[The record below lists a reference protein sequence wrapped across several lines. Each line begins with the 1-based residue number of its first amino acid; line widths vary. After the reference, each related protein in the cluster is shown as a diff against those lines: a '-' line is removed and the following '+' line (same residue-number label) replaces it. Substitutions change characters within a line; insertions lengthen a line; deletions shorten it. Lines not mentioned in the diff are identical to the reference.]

1 MCQGDS
7 EEICELEVEGT
18 GLVQIFRE
26 GEEFAGRIEEHVGPF
41 SRITTVP
48 LYCSGFCDPRIATR
62 NLARLPQSAVRHR
75 IHILS
80 DPARRERFIFVGDL
94 GLRGGGDREPPSSSY
109 ALRHRTPAE
118 SSASRSLTGSALTP
132 TERSLV
138 RKILNEGSY
147 QTLEQAVEAFNDV
160 EDAEQKRALEVVI
173 RKVLRAFGD
182 MHVEDATKDRGS
194 VVRECLA
201 LCRLDSATGE
211 HLPLLKDFF
220 GSVRDKLCGDAP
232 NNRYLMEAIELALQ
246 SVEAEM
252 FEDDPSCLVRL
263 SEFLLDSLDPEKTS
277 FSRETFPV
285 QCSALHAAHECLRLL
300 RDAGSADWDPNEP
313 EGLCAKL
320 EDSCRRVIEVAGYYP
335 MKFQAVLVQH
345 GLTCSQSSKRGVRYV
360 SNARR
365 IAGILSGTEGV
376 HQAVRKAIHLDFDLG
391 DAESVTRA
399 LQQAMLQ
406 ALRQASRSKIV
417 SEEQCR
423 TYLHSLNTAYFAA
436 MEDPSALEVFSE
448 LLSSLVLEGRTSD
461 REQCKVL
468 RFSVVEMLNMLSVHG
483 KDEDVRKSS
492 AETLA
497 SLVEPTDEWDWSS
510 DPDLFL
516 ELLDNLA
523 ELSVRGYEN
532 EKRAAQDAM
541 EKLVSNVHNAACGE
555 ALTEWREEKA
565 ASDTLF
571 SRVWKSL
578 EKELS
583 PPETGVRFRRKKD
596 HSLFSPYIVWYFA
609 GRSDELNEIVEA
621 FASSDESVVVKAI
634 VGPGGIGKT
643 QLAIR
648 AFDLFRSK
656 RNYDNEFWIP
666 SSSRESLT
674 ATFLQIAEYLK
685 VPRDDDAAKV
695 IRSVQENLGRSRC
708 LYVFDDAPDLELI
721 REYVPPTGAHV
732 IVTTR
737 ECGSSEW
744 ERDAVRL
751 EPFDE
756 IEARIL
762 AERFECAKS
771 LKSRDLDDLMD
782 LLPRTPLALA
792 QFFSLM
798 KDEDLWR
805 PAEWAQRLLWYRV
818 TEREAE
824 TIAKLS
830 ATRVGEDA
838 TGMVF
843 VFNTSMKRI
852 SEEPNDLGPPSLD
865 VLAKLALLDPNGVPI
880 EWVYK
885 WHEHGDVQSRT
896 KTQNSVRLL
905 ERFSHVSW
913 DKQKNQIYM
922 HAETQLL
929 VKHLLLNTDHSTF
942 DKSQESDERN
952 KSSIEDHIKTIVHS
966 IGRYTGEWRTDRSNR
981 ELWTSLAL
989 NGLTLLEDCV
999 KCKDTDVELKLL
1011 GHMSRAYRE
1020 ISMFRESLSYCQRAL
1035 EMCERLHGDA
1045 DHPDLVSCISNY
1057 AVGLGKTGRINEA
1070 LPVYKRALEMCERQH
1085 GDADHPD
1092 LVSCLKDYADGLS
1105 RVGREKEALP
1115 FRKRALEMC
1124 ERLHGDADHPD
1135 LVACIGNYAVGL
1147 EKTGRI
1153 NEALPVYKKALD
1165 MCERLHG
1172 DGDHPDLQE
1181 CIRNYAVGLLR
1192 VGREKE
1198 ALLFF
1203 KRALEMCERLHG
1215 DADHPDL
1222 ERCIRNYAAGLGK
1235 TGRINEEL
1243 PLLKKALEMCERLH
1257 GDADHPDLVACIG
1270 NYAVGLEKTGRI
1282 NEALLVHKKALE
1294 MRERLYGD
1302 ADHPD
1307 LALSIRNYAVGLL
1320 SVGREKEALPFCKRA
1335 LEMCERLHGD
1345 ADHPD
1350 LVACIGNYAVSLSTV
1365 GRENEALVF
1374 RKRALEMCERLYGDA
1389 DHPDLVAC
1397 IGNYA
1402 VSLSTVGRENEALV
1416 FRKRALEM
1424 CERLYGDADHPDL
1437 ALGIGIYAA
1446 GLSKVGRKKEA
1457 LVFRKRALEMC
1468 ERLYGGADHP
1478 DLALD
1483 IRLYAVELER
1493 SGRINEALPV
1503 YKRALDMCERLHG
1516 DADHPDL
1523 VTCIRNY
1530 ANCLTRMGK
1539 DHEALLYLERVD
1551 KSPDHPGSDL
1561 SVVCCLFCCPLR
1573 FLKSHYTKLNLN
1585 SLE

>member
-1 MCQGDS
+1 M
-7 EEICELEVEGT
+7 
-18 GLVQIFRE
+18 
-26 GEEFAGRIEEHVGPF
+26 
-41 SRITTVP
+41 
-48 LYCSGFCDPRIATR
+48 
-62 NLARLPQSAVRHR
+62 
-75 IHILS
+75 
-80 DPARRERFIFVGDL
+80 GDL

-109 ALRHRTPAE
+109 ALGHRTPAE

-147 QTLEQAVEAFNDV
+147 RTLEQVVEAFNDV

-173 RKVLRAFGD
+173 RKVLRAFRD
-182 MHVEDATKDRGS
+182 MHVEDATKDRGA

-220 GSVRDKLCGDAP
+220 GSVRDKLSGDAP

-252 FEDDPSCLVRL
+252 FEDDPSCLVQL
-263 SEFLLDSLDPEKTS
+263 SEFLLNSLDPEKTS

-285 QCSALHAAHECLRLL
+285 QCSALHAAHECLRIL
-300 RDAGSADWDPNEP
+300 RDVGSADWDPNER

-320 EDSCRRVIEVAGYYP
+320 EDSCRRVIEDAGYYP
-335 MKFQAVLVQH
+335 MKFQAVLVH
-345 GLTCSQSSKRGVRYV
+345 HRWTCSQSSKRGVRYV

-365 IAGILSGTEGV
+365 IAGILSGTERV

-391 DAESVTRA
+391 DAESITRA

-468 RFSVVEMLNMLSVHG
+468 RFSVVEMLNMLSIHG
-483 KDEDVRKSS
+483 KDGDVRKSS
-492 AETLA
+492 AESLA

-523 ELSVRGYEN
+523 ELSVRGYEH

-541 EKLVSNVHNAACGE
+541 EKLVSHVHNAACGE

-578 EKELS
+578 ENELS
-583 PPETGVRFRRKKD
+583 PPKTGVRFRRKKD
-596 HSLFSPYIVWYFA
+596 RSLFSPYIVWYFA
-609 GRSDELNEIVEA
+609 GRSVELNEIVEA

-674 ATFLQIAEYLK
+674 ATFLQIAEYVG

-695 IRSVQENLGRSRC
+695 IRSVQEKLGRSRC

-830 ATRVGEDA
+830 ATQVGEDA

-843 VFNTSMKRI
+843 VFNTSVKRI
-852 SEEPNDLGPPSLD
+852 SEEPNDLGPRSLD
-865 VLAKLALLDPNGVPI
+865 VLAKLALLDPNGVPV

-885 WHEHGDVQSRT
+885 WHGHGDVQSRT
-896 KTQNSVRLL
+896 KMQNSVRLL

-913 DKQKNQIYM
+913 DKQQNQIYM

-929 VKHLLLNTDHSTF
+929 VKHLLLDTDHSTF

-952 KSSIEDHIKTIVHS
+952 KSSIEDHIKNIVHS

-989 NGLTLLEDCV
+989 NGLTLLEHFE
-999 KCKDTDVELKLL
+999 KGKDLNVELELL
-1011 GHMSRAYRE
+1011 GHMARAYRE
-1020 ISMFRESLSYCQRAL
+1020 ISMFQESLSYCQRAL
-1035 EMCERLHGDA
+1035 EMRERLHGDA
-1045 DHPDLVSCISNY
+1045 DHPDLAYSINNY
-1057 AVGLGKTGRINEA
+1057 AVGLDKVGRINEALPVCKRALEMRERLYGDADHPNLAYSINSYAVGLDKVGRINEA
-1070 LPVYKRALEMCERQH
+1070 LPVYKRALEMR
-1085 GDADHPD
+1085 
-1092 LVSCLKDYADGLS
+1092 
-1105 RVGREKEALP
+1105 
-1115 FRKRALEMC
+1115 

-1135 LVACIGNYAVGL
+1135 LAYSINSYAVGL
-1147 EKTGRI
+1147 DKVGRI
-1153 NEALPVYKKALD
+1153 NEALPVYK
-1165 MCERLHG
+1165 
-1172 DGDHPDLQE
+1172 
-1181 CIRNYAVGLLR
+1181 
-1192 VGREKE
+1192 
-1198 ALLFF
+1198 
-1203 KRALEMCERLHG
+1203 RALEMRERLHG

-1222 ERCIRNYAAGLGK
+1222 AYS
-1235 TGRINEEL
+1235 IN
-1243 PLLKKALEMCERLH
+1243 
-1257 GDADHPDLVACIG
+1257 
-1270 NYAVGLEKTGRI
+1270 NYAVGLDKVGRI
-1282 NEALLVHKKALE
+1282 NEALPVYKRALE

-1302 ADHPD
+1302 ADHPH
-1307 LALSIRNYAVGLL
+1307 LAYSINNYAVGLDKVGRINEALPVYKKALEMRERLYGDSDHPDLALGISNYAVSL
-1320 SVGREKEALPFCKRA
+1320 SNVGRENEALPFRKRA
-1335 LEMCERLHGD
+1335 LEMRERLHGD

-1350 LVACIGNYAVSLSTV
+1350 LAHSIHNYA
-1365 GRENEALVF
+1365 F
-1374 RKRALEMCERLYGDA
+1374 
-1389 DHPDLVAC
+1389 
-1397 IGNYA
+1397 
-1402 VSLSTVGRENEALV
+1402 
-1416 FRKRALEM
+1416 
-1424 CERLYGDADHPDL
+1424 
-1437 ALGIGIYAA
+1437 
-1446 GLSKVGRKKEA
+1446 GLDNV
-1457 LVFRKRALEMC
+1457 
-1468 ERLYGGADHP
+1468 
-1478 DLALD
+1478 
-1483 IRLYAVELER
+1483 
-1493 SGRINEALPV
+1493 GRINEALPV
-1503 YKRALDMCERLHG
+1503 YKRALEMRERLHGDADHPDLAHSIHNYAFGLDNVGRINEALPVYKRALEMRERLYGDADHPHLAYSINNYAVGLEKVGRINEALPVYKRALEMRERLYGDSDHPDLALGIRNYAVGLDRVGRINEALPVYKRALEMRERLHG

-1523 VTCIRNY
+1523 VKCIRSY
-1530 ANCLTRMGK
+1530 ANCLKRMGK
-1539 DHEALLYLERVD
+1539 DNEAVPYLERLD
-1551 KSPDHPGSDL
+1551 KSSYRPGG
-1561 SVVCCLFCCPLR
+1561 
-1573 FLKSHYTKLNLN
+1573 N
-1585 SLE
+1585 

>member
-1 MCQGDS
+1 M
-7 EEICELEVEGT
+7 
-18 GLVQIFRE
+18 
-26 GEEFAGRIEEHVGPF
+26 
-41 SRITTVP
+41 
-48 LYCSGFCDPRIATR
+48 
-62 NLARLPQSAVRHR
+62 
-75 IHILS
+75 
-80 DPARRERFIFVGDL
+80 GDL

-109 ALRHRTPAE
+109 ALGHRTPAE
-118 SSASRSLTGSALTP
+118 SSASRSLTVSALTP

-147 QTLEQAVEAFNDV
+147 RTLEQAVEAFNDV

-182 MHVEDATKDRGS
+182 MHVEDATKNRGA

-211 HLPLLKDFF
+211 HLPLLKAFF
-220 GSVRDKLCGDAP
+220 GSVRDKLCCDAP
-232 NNRYLMEAIELALQ
+232 NNRYLMEAIELTLQ

-252 FEDDPSCLVRL
+252 FEDDPSCLVQL

-285 QCSALHAAHECLRLL
+285 QCSALHAAHECLRIL
-300 RDAGSADWDPNEP
+300 RDVGSADWDPNER

-320 EDSCRRVIEVAGYYP
+320 EDSCRKVIEVAGYYP

-345 GLTCSQSSKRGVRYV
+345 GLTCSQSSKRGVRCV

-391 DAESVTRA
+391 DAESITRA

-483 KDEDVRKSS
+483 KDGSVRKSS

-497 SLVEPTDEWDWSS
+497 SLVDQTDEWDWSS

-523 ELSVRGYEN
+523 ELSVRGYEH

-578 EKELS
+578 ENELS
-583 PPETGVRFRRKKD
+583 PPKTGVRFRRERD
-596 HSLFSPYIVWYFA
+596 RSLFSPYVVWYFA

-695 IRSVQENLGRSRC
+695 IRNVQEKLGRSRC

-721 REYVPPTGAHV
+721 REYVPPTGAHTHV

-805 PAEWAQRLLWYRV
+805 PAEWAQRLLRYRV

-830 ATRVGEDA
+830 ATQVSEDA

-843 VFNTSMKRI
+843 VFNTSLKRI
-852 SEEPNDLGPPSLD
+852 SEEPNGLGPPSLD

-885 WHEHGDVQSRT
+885 WREHEDVQFST
-896 KTQNSVRLL
+896 KTQSSVRLL

-913 DKQKNQIYM
+913 DKEKNQIYM

-942 DKSQESDERN
+942 DKSQESDERD

-966 IGRYTGEWRTDRSNR
+966 IDRYTGEWRTDCWNR

-989 NGLTLLEDCV
+989 NGLTLLQHFE
-999 KCKDTDVELKLL
+999 KYKDTDVELKLL

-1035 EMCERLHGDA
+1035 EMRERLYGDADHPNLAYSINNYAVGLEKVGRINEALPVYKRTLEMRERLYGDSDHPDLALGISNYAVGLSNVGRENEALPFRKRALEMRERLHGDADHPDLAYSISNYAFGLDKVGRINEALPVYKRALEMRERLHGDADHPDLALSISNYAFGLSKVGRENEALPFRKRALEMRERLHGDADHPDLALSISNYAFGLSNVGRENEALPFRKRALEMRERLHGDADHPDLALSISNYAFGLSKVGRENEALPFRKRALEMRERLHGDADHPDLAYSINSYAFGLDKVGRINEALPAYKRALEMRERLHGDADHPDLALSISNYAFGLSKVGRENEALPFRKRALEMRERLHGDADHPDLALSISNYAFGLSKVGRENEALPFRKRALEMRERLHGDA
-1045 DHPDLVSCISNY
+1045 DHPDLVKCIRNY
-1057 AVGLGKTGRINEA
+1057 AKCLKRTGRINEA
-1070 LPVYKRALEMCERQH
+1070 LPVYKRALEMR
-1085 GDADHPD
+1085 
-1092 LVSCLKDYADGLS
+1092 
-1105 RVGREKEALP
+1105 
-1115 FRKRALEMC
+1115 

-1135 LVACIGNYAVGL
+1135 LV
-1147 EKTGRI
+1147 K
-1153 NEALPVYKKALD
+1153 
-1165 MCERLHG
+1165 
-1172 DGDHPDLQE
+1172 
-1181 CIRNYAVGLLR
+1181 CIRG
-1192 VGREKE
+1192 
-1198 ALLFF
+1198 
-1203 KRALEMCERLHG
+1203 
-1215 DADHPDL
+1215 
-1222 ERCIRNYAAGLGK
+1222 
-1235 TGRINEEL
+1235 
-1243 PLLKKALEMCERLH
+1243 
-1257 GDADHPDLVACIG
+1257 
-1270 NYAVGLEKTGRI
+1270 
-1282 NEALLVHKKALE
+1282 
-1294 MRERLYGD
+1294 
-1302 ADHPD
+1302 
-1307 LALSIRNYAVGLL
+1307 
-1320 SVGREKEALPFCKRA
+1320 
-1335 LEMCERLHGD
+1335 
-1345 ADHPD
+1345 
-1350 LVACIGNYAVSLSTV
+1350 
-1365 GRENEALVF
+1365 
-1374 RKRALEMCERLYGDA
+1374 
-1389 DHPDLVAC
+1389 
-1397 IGNYA
+1397 
-1402 VSLSTVGRENEALV
+1402 
-1416 FRKRALEM
+1416 
-1424 CERLYGDADHPDL
+1424 
-1437 ALGIGIYAA
+1437 
-1446 GLSKVGRKKEA
+1446 
-1457 LVFRKRALEMC
+1457 
-1468 ERLYGGADHP
+1468 
-1478 DLALD
+1478 
-1483 IRLYAVELER
+1483 
-1493 SGRINEALPV
+1493 
-1503 YKRALDMCERLHG
+1503 
-1516 DADHPDL
+1516 
-1523 VTCIRNY
+1523 Y
-1530 ANCLTRMGK
+1530 ANCLKRMGK
-1539 DHEALLYLERVD
+1539 DNEAVPYLERLD
-1551 KSPDHPGSDL
+1551 KSSYHPGG
-1561 SVVCCLFCCPLR
+1561 
-1573 FLKSHYTKLNLN
+1573 N
-1585 SLE
+1585 

>member
-1 MCQGDS
+1 M
-7 EEICELEVEGT
+7 
-18 GLVQIFRE
+18 
-26 GEEFAGRIEEHVGPF
+26 
-41 SRITTVP
+41 
-48 LYCSGFCDPRIATR
+48 
-62 NLARLPQSAVRHR
+62 
-75 IHILS
+75 
-80 DPARRERFIFVGDL
+80 GDL

-109 ALRHRTPAE
+109 ALGHRTPAE

-147 QTLEQAVEAFNDV
+147 WTLEQAVEAFNDV

-182 MHVEDATKDRGS
+182 MHVEDATKNRGA

-211 HLPLLKDFF
+211 HLPLLKAFF
-220 GSVRDKLCGDAP
+220 GSVRDKLCCDAP
-232 NNRYLMEAIELALQ
+232 NNRYLMEAIEFTLQ

-252 FEDDPSCLVRL
+252 FEDDPSCLVQL

-285 QCSALHAAHECLRLL
+285 KCSALHAAHECLRIL
-300 RDAGSADWDPNEP
+300 RDVGSADWDPNER

-345 GLTCSQSSKRGVRYV
+345 GLTCSQSSKRGVRCV

-391 DAESVTRA
+391 DAESITRA

-448 LLSSLVLEGRTSD
+448 LLSSLVVEGRTSN

-483 KDEDVRKSS
+483 KDGSVRKSS

-497 SLVEPTDEWDWSS
+497 SLVDQTDEWDWSS

-596 HSLFSPYIVWYFA
+596 RSLFSPYIVWYFA
-609 GRSDELNEIVEA
+609 GRSVELNEIVEA
-621 FASSDESVVVKAI
+621 FASSEESVVVKAI

-666 SSSRESLT
+666 SSSRESIT
-674 ATFLQIAEYLK
+674 ATFLQIAEYLGI
-685 VPRDDDAAKV
+685 PRDDDAAKV
-695 IRSVQENLGRSRC
+695 IRSVQEKLGRSRC

-721 REYVPPTGAHV
+721 REYVPPTGAHTHV

-805 PAEWAQRLLWYRV
+805 PAEWAQRLLRYRV

-830 ATRVGEDA
+830 ATQVGEDA

-843 VFNTSMKRI
+843 VFNTSVKRI

-885 WHEHGDVQSRT
+885 WREHGDVQSRT

-952 KSSIEDHIKTIVHS
+952 KSRIEDHVNAIVHS
-966 IGRYTGEWRTDRSNR
+966 IGRYTVDWRTDRSNR
-981 ELWTSLAL
+981 ELWTSFIL
-989 NGLTLLEDCV
+989 NGLTLLEHCE
-999 KCKDTDVELKLL
+999 KCKDLNVELDLL
-1011 GHMSRAYRE
+1011 EHMSRAYSE
-1020 ISMFRESLSYCQRAL
+1020 ISMFRESLSYRQRALEMCERLHGDVDHPDLISCIRNYAVGLERTGRINEALPVYKRAL

-1045 DHPDLVSCISNY
+1045 DHPDLVSCIENY
-1057 AVGLGKTGRINEA
+1057 AFGLDCTGRI
-1070 LPVYKRALEMCERQH
+1070 
-1085 GDADHPD
+1085 D
-1092 LVSCLKDYADGLS
+1092 
-1105 RVGREKEALP
+1105 EALP
-1115 FRKRALEMC
+1115 F
-1124 ERLHGDADHPD
+1124 
-1135 LVACIGNYAVGL
+1135 
-1147 EKTGRI
+1147 
-1153 NEALPVYKKALD
+1153 
-1165 MCERLHG
+1165 
-1172 DGDHPDLQE
+1172 
-1181 CIRNYAVGLLR
+1181 
-1192 VGREKE
+1192 
-1198 ALLFF
+1198 F
-1203 KRALEMCERLHG
+1203 
-1215 DADHPDL
+1215 
-1222 ERCIRNYAAGLGK
+1222 
-1235 TGRINEEL
+1235 
-1243 PLLKKALEMCERLH
+1243 
-1257 GDADHPDLVACIG
+1257 
-1270 NYAVGLEKTGRI
+1270 
-1282 NEALLVHKKALE
+1282 
-1294 MRERLYGD
+1294 
-1302 ADHPD
+1302 
-1307 LALSIRNYAVGLL
+1307 
-1320 SVGREKEALPFCKRA
+1320 
-1335 LEMCERLHGD
+1335 
-1345 ADHPD
+1345 
-1350 LVACIGNYAVSLSTV
+1350 
-1365 GRENEALVF
+1365 
-1374 RKRALEMCERLYGDA
+1374 KRALEMCERLYGDA
-1389 DHPDLVAC
+1389 DHPDLVRCIEGHAVGLEGSGIINKWLSAIKRALEMRERLHGVADHPNLARC
-1397 IGNYA
+1397 IGNYVIGLERTGRINELLPVFKRVLEMCERFHGDADHPDVVNCIENYAIGLDKTGRIEEALPVYKRAQDMRERLHGDADHPDLARSISNYA
-1402 VSLSTVGRENEALV
+1402 VGLAKVGRENETLP

-1424 CERLYGDADHPDL
+1424 RERLHGDADHPDL
-1437 ALGIGIYAA
+1437 ALSISSYAV
-1446 GLSKVGRKKEA
+1446 GLSKVGRENEA
-1457 LVFRKRALEMC
+1457 LPFRKRALEMR
-1468 ERLYGGADHP
+1468 ERLHGDADHP
-1478 DLALD
+1478 DLALS
-1483 IRLYAVELER
+1483 ISNYAYGLSNVGRENEALPFCKRALEMRERLHGDADHPDLVNCIENYAIGLDKTGRIEEALPVYKRAQDMRERLHGDADHPDLARSISNYAYGLSNVGRENEALPFRKRALEMR
-1493 SGRINEALPV
+1493 ERLHGDADHPDLALSINNYAAGLDKVGRINEALPV
-1503 YKRALDMCERLHG
+1503 YKRALEMRERLHG

-1523 VTCIRNY
+1523 ALSISNYAVGLDRVGRINEALPVYKRALEMRERLHGDADHPDLALSISNYAVGLDRVGRINEALPVYKRALEMRERLHGDADHPGLALSIRNY
-1530 ANCLTRMGK
+1530 ANCLKRMGK
-1539 DHEALLYLERVD
+1539 DNEAVPYLERLD
-1551 KSPDHPGSDL
+1551 KSSYPPGG
-1561 SVVCCLFCCPLR
+1561 
-1573 FLKSHYTKLNLN
+1573 N
-1585 SLE
+1585 